1 MSGSKEPFHDT
12 ETQAKTPAPPMQRK
26 NLAIK
31 VRLMAFRMF
40 RRSRVHTPTVL
51 QMEAVECGAASLAI
65 VLGYFGRWVQLEQ
78 LRMDCGVSRDG
89 SKASNIVKAARKYG
103 LKGKGFKKE
112 PADLRQIQRPAILF
126 WNFNHFVVLEG
137 FGRGKVYLNDPATGP
152 RVVSVEEFDQ
162 AFTGV
167 VLVFEKDSSFERGG
181 QRRAVLRSLA
191 ARLPGTRPALLYV
204 LLATLALAVPNLVAP
219 VFTRVYIDNILVGG
233 LNHWLQPLLMAMTA
247 AIAVKAILTWLQQ
260 YTLLTLETRLA
271 LGSSGK
277 FFWHVL
283 RLPMEFFA
291 QRFAGEIGS
300 RVDINDR
307 VAAILAGVLA
317 TNAANI
323 LLIGFYAALMYQYDR
338 TLTAI
343 GFAIAALNF
352 AALRLLS
359 SRYARQ
365 SLRLAAEQGKML
377 GCSMNGLQIIETLKS
392 TGSESDFF
400 CRWSG
405 YQAKVVNAE
414 QQLGTLSQLF
424 SVVPPLLAGLNA
436 AAIIGMGGLR
446 VMDGML
452 TMGMLI
458 AFQSLM
464 GSFLDPIGRLVN
476 LGETFQE
483 AGTDMTRLDD
493 VLRYPVERLPE
504 ASSSTAKPKL
514 EGSVEL
520 RNVTFGYSRLAEP
533 LLRDFSLKLDPGRR
547 VALVGR
553 SGSGKSTVAKL
564 VTGLYE
570 PWSGEVLFDGAPRR
584 DIPRDLLCNSLAM
597 VDQDIFLFGGSIRDN
612 IAMWDSTMEEATL
625 VRAAKDACVHGDIA
639 NRQGGYEYAVEEGGR
654 NFSGGQR
661 QRLEIA
667 RAIATA
673 PRILVLDEATSALD
687 PATEKN
693 IDDNLRRMGCT
704 CVIVAHRLSTIRD
717 CDEILVLER
726 GCVVQRGTH
735 EQMIAVAGPY
745 RDLIQSG

>member
-1 MSGSKEPFHDT
+1 MVKREFHFF
-12 ETQAKTPAPPMQRK
+12 K
-26 NLAIK
+26 
-31 VRLMAFRMF
+31 
-40 RRSRVHTPTVL
+40 RSRVRTPTIL
-51 QMEAVECGAASLAI
+51 QMEAVECGAASLSMI
-65 VLGYFGRWVQLEQ
+65 LGYYGRWIPLEE
-78 LRMDCGVSRDG
+78 LRLDCGVSRDG
-89 SKASNIVKAARKYG
+89 SKASNILKAARKHG
-103 LKGKGFKKE
+103 LVGKGYKKE
-112 PADLRQIQRPAILF
+112 PSDLRDIRRPAILF

-137 FGRGKVYLNDPATGP
+137 FGRNKVYLNDPGTGP
-152 RVVSVEEFDQ
+152 RVVTTEEFDQ
-162 AFTGV
+162 SFTGV
-167 VLVFEKDSSFERGG
+167 VLVFEKGPTFERGG

-191 ARLPGTRPALLYV
+191 ARLPGTRMALLYT
-204 LLATLALAVPNLVAP
+204 LLATLALALPNLVAP

-233 LNHWLQPLLMAMTA
+233 LNYWLQPLLLAMTGTLV
-247 AIAVKAILTWLQQ
+247 IKALLTWLQQ
-260 YTLLTLETRLA
+260 NTLLTLETRLA

-307 VAAILAGVLA
+307 VAQVLAGVLA

-323 LLIGFYAALMYQYDR
+323 LLIGFYAALMYQYDGR
-338 TLTAI
+338 LTAI

-352 AALRLLS
+352 VALRLLS
-359 SRYARQ
+359 KRYARQ
-365 SLRLAAEQGKML
+365 SLRLASEQGKMV

-392 TGSESDFF
+392 TGSETDFF
-400 CRWSG
+400 SRWSG

-414 QQLGTLSQLF
+414 QELGTSSQLF

-436 AAIIGMGGLR
+436 AAIIGLGGMR
-446 VMDGML
+446 VMDGVL

-464 GSFLDPIGRLVN
+464 ASFLDPVARLVN
-476 LGETFQE
+476 LGEYFQE
-483 AGTDMTRLDD
+483 VGTDLTRLDD
-493 VLRYPVERLPE
+493 VLRNPVDRTS
-504 ASSSTAKPKL
+504 AVTSSATAHPKL
-514 EGSVEL
+514 EGYVEL
-520 RNVTFGYSRLAEP
+520 RNLTFGYSRLAEP
-533 LLRDFSLKLDPGRR
+533 LLSDFSLKLEPGQR

-570 PWSGEVLFDGAPRR
+570 PWSGEILFDGLPRR
-584 DIPRDLLCNSLAM
+584 DIPRDVLCNSLAM

-612 IAMWDSTMEEATL
+612 IAMWDATMEDATL
-625 VRAAKDACVHGDIA
+625 VRAAKDACLHDDIA
-639 NRQGGYEYAVEEGGR
+639 NRQGGYEYALEEGGR

-661 QRLEIA
+661 QRLEMA
-667 RAIATA
+667 RALATS

-693 IDDNLRRMGCT
+693 IDDNLRRLGCT

-717 CDEILVLER
+717 CDEILVLEQGR
-726 GCVVQRGTH
+726 VVQRGTH
-735 EQMIAVAGPY
+735 EQMIAVEGPY
-745 RDLIQSG
+745 RALITSG